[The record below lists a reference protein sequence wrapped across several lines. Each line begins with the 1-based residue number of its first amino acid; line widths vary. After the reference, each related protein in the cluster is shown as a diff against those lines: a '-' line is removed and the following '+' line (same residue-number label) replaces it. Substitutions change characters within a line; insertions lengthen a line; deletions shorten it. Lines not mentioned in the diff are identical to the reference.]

1 MRKSLEQ
8 LIEVSTDV
16 RIFLNVASFV
26 LYSYEDGGYT
36 EFNVSKVTDVAALVR
51 VANGLQLSLY
61 HNEVYIVVR
70 VYEDY
75 QE

>member
-8 LIEVSTDV
+8 LIEISTDV
-16 RIFLNVASFV
+16 RIYLNVASFV

-36 EFNVSKVTDVAALVR
+36 EFNVSKVTDVAALVS
-51 VANGLQLSLY
+51 VANGLQLSLC
-61 HNEVYIVVR
+61 HNDVYIVVR
-70 VYEDY
+70 IYEDY